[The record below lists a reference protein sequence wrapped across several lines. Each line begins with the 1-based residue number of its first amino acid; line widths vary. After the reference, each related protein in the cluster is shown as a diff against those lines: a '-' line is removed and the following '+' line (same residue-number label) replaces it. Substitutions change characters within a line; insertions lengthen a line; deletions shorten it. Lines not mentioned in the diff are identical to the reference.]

1 MNGYGCVITLK
12 LSKIHNYM
20 LLIMK
25 KLFCVLLWKH
35 NIQVG
40 LPYLYV
46 NGNLETI
53 KNINNNESIE
63 EKIGL
68 D

>member
-1 MNGYGCVITLK
+1 
-12 LSKIHNYM
+12 
-20 LLIMK
+20 
-25 KLFCVLLWKH
+25 
-35 NIQVG
+35 VG

-53 KNINNNESIE
+53 KNINNESIE

>member
-1 MNGYGCVITLK
+1 
-12 LSKIHNYM
+12 
-20 LLIMK
+20 
-25 KLFCVLLWKH
+25 
-35 NIQVG
+35 VG
-40 LPYLYV
+40 LHLYI
-46 NGNLETI
+46 NDGNLETI

>member
-20 LLIMK
+20 LIMK
-25 KLFCVLLWKH
+25 KLFLCFVVKH
-35 NIQVG
+35 NIVG

>member
-1 MNGYGCVITLK
+1 V
-12 LSKIHNYM
+12 
-20 LLIMK
+20 
-25 KLFCVLLWKH
+25 KH
-35 NIQVG
+35 NIQEG
-40 LPYLYV
+40 LPLYV

-53 KNINNNESIE
+53 KNINNESYIK

>member
-1 MNGYGCVITLK
+1 L
-12 LSKIHNYM
+12 
-20 LLIMK
+20 
-25 KLFCVLLWKH
+25 
-35 NIQVG
+35 G

-53 KNINNNESIE
+53 KNINNESIE

>member
-1 MNGYGCVITLK
+1 
-12 LSKIHNYM
+12 
-20 LLIMK
+20 
-25 KLFCVLLWKH
+25 
-35 NIQVG
+35 VG